1 MCVCV
6 REIRCVMWLRERGGE
21 CVREERMHESIT
33 NHTEPRTTIHGGDT
47 VVTQLNDS
55 AVTG

>member
-1 MCVCV
+1 MCV